1 MSTAESFLQ
10 AIREQPHDDAP
21 RLIFADWLEERGDP
35 RGEFVRLQCQRVRLA
50 VHDPLRAT
58 AMAQEEERLLRQHR
72 SRWLGPLDQRGVA
85 WEFSRG
91 LLYLCVSADT
101 FLQLDWPALTQTPT
115 WEWVEAMR
123 IRLRGRAGIGAL
135 ADSPLLACLTAL
147 DLCEND
153 LGDEGVAVLA
163 VSSHLGQLRSLNL
176 GFNKISP
183 VGAAV
188 LAQSPHLPRLGAL
201 NLYDNHLGDEG
212 LAELAASP
220 HLPELAML
228 RVPWN
233 YIGPSGATA
242 LGNRG
247 GLQALTTLSMG
258 NNAIGDLGAA
268 SLARA
273 PGLPR
278 LRTLYLYENGVG
290 AAAAAALRRRFGDR
304 VYV

>member
-35 RGEFVRLQCQRVRLA
+35 RGEFVRLQCQRVRLEG
-50 VHDPLRAT
+50 HDPRAP
-58 AMAQEEERLLRQHR
+58 AMREEETRLLQRHAGL
-72 SRWLGPLDQRGVA
+72 WLGPLHQRGVFC
-85 WEFSRG
+85 EFRRG
-91 LLYLCVSADT
+91 LLHLRVPADT
-101 FLQLDWPALTQTPT
+101 FLLLDWLELTQTST
-115 WEWVEAMR
+115 WEWIEAVH
-123 IRLRGRAGIGAL
+123 IRLDGRVGIQAL
-135 ADSPLLACLTAL
+135 ADSPLLACLPAL
-147 DLCEND
+147 DLSDND
-153 LGDEGVAVLA
+153 LEDEGVAILA
-163 VSSHLGQLRSLNL
+163 VSPHLGQLRSLDL
-176 GFNKISP
+176 GFNKIGP
-183 VGAAV
+183 AGAAV

-212 LAELAASP
+212 VAALAASP
-220 HLPELAML
+220 HLNELATL
-228 RVPWN
+228 RLPWN

-247 GLQALTTLSMG
+247 GLQGLTTLSMG
-258 NNAIGDLGAA
+258 HNAIGDLGAA

-304 VYV
+304 VHV